1 MSEYITTH
9 EELLKLDGKH
19 VCCAADGVFVEDGII
34 LVEDSWVFV
43 CQDKI
48 GGEYGNNKGKK
59 FRSLVSAPTARYE
72 EENHGWKEIRL
83 LEKTKDSKTTP
94 AVIENAV
101 DVWKEFLKTLE
112 EIKTK
117 GSEIKTTK
125 ALETLT
131 KKLKEL

>member
-19 VCCAADGVFVEDGII
+19 VSCELGAGFIEDGII
-34 LVEDSWVFV
+34 LVENGWVYL
-43 CQDKI
+43 CQDTI
-48 GGEYGNNKGKK
+48 GRDYDDRKGKK
-59 FRSLVSAPTARYE
+59 FRLVISKPSCKYE
-72 EENHGWKEIRL
+72 QDSDYCRNIKL
-83 LEKTKDSKTTP
+83 LEKTKDSKTSP

-112 EIKTK
+112 EIKAK